1 MPKYNSA
8 LLAGALFG
16 CGGYC
21 SEEREKKEEEMGDG
35 SHYSGLLK
43 KTSITWGVQCGTTKK
58 FGANGYGAY
67 LALARR
73 ALAPTTV

>member
-21 SEEREKKEEEMGDG
+21 SEEREERRGNG
-35 SHYSGLLK
+35 GWFALLRFAK